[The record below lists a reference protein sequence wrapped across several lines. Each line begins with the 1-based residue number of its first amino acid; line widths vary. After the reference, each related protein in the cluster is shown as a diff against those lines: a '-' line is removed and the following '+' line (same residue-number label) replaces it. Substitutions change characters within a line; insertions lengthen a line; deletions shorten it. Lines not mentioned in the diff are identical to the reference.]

1 DGHIN
6 GSFRYEA
13 LDAKGRGSRGVIE
26 ADTVRQAR
34 ANLRNSGLTVISVEV
49 VSQDNLQAGA
59 GASWRERFRSGI
71 SAAQLSIITRQ
82 LATLLAAGLTLE
94 QALNALI
101 EQSESETARQV
112 LAGVRGEV
120 LAGHTLAQ
128 ALGKYERVFPDI
140 YRALVKAG
148 EATGELGEVMS
159 RLADYTESRHALQQK
174 VGLAF
179 VYPAIVTVVAL
190 LVVTGLLM
198 YVVPQVVGVFQQ
210 SHQTLPLLTRLLIG
224 LSSGLQASWLY
235 LLILIF
241 SVVALARMVLKREEI
256 RYQWHLR
263 LLRLPVLG
271 RLVRGVNAARMASTL
286 AILAGSGVPLLTS
299 LQAAA
304 GVVNNLPM
312 RRALEDASKKVREGV
327 ELSRALAVSGFFPP
341 ILIHLIASG
350 ESSGKLD
357 AMLDRAAIQQE
368 QEVSNYT
375 SVLTALLEP
384 VLILTMGV
392 VVLLIVLAILM
403 PIIDMNQMVR

>member
-1 DGHIN
+1 MAA
-6 GSFRYEA
+6 FRYEA
-13 LDAKGRGSRGVIE
+13 LDAAGHDARGVIE
-26 ADTVRQAR
+26 ADTLRQAR
-34 ANLRNSGLTVISVEV
+34 ANLRESGLTIIAMQAVN
-49 VSQDNLQAGA
+49 QDNLQTGA
-59 GASWRERFRSGI
+59 GGSWRERFRPGI
-71 SAAQLSIITRQ
+71 SGAQLSLMTRQ
-82 LATLLAAGLTLE
+82 LSTLLAAGLTLE
-94 QALNALI
+94 QAFNALI
-101 EQSESETARQV
+101 EQSESETATQV
-112 LAGVRGEV
+112 LAGVRAEI
-120 LAGHTLAQ
+120 LAGHSLAQ

-148 EATGELGEVMS
+148 EASGELGHVMA
-159 RLADYTESRHALQQK
+159 RLADYTESRQALQQK

-179 VYPAIVTVVAL
+179 VYPAIVTAVAL

-198 YVVPQVVGVFQQ
+198 YVVPQVVSVFQQ
-210 SHQTLPLLTRLLIG
+210 SHQSLPLLTRLLIG
-224 LSSGLQASWLY
+224 LSSGLQATWPY
-235 LLILIF
+235 LLGLI
-241 SVVALARMVLKREEI
+241 VAAVFAVRMVLQREEI

-263 LLRLPVLG
+263 LLRLPVIG

-312 RRALEDASKKVREGV
+312 RRALEEAAKKVREGV
-327 ELSRALAVSGFFPP
+327 GLSRALATSKLFPP

-357 AMLDRAAIQQE
+357 VMLDRAAVQQE
-368 QEVSNYT
+368 QEVGNYT

-384 VLILTMGV
+384 VLILTMGG

-403 PIIDMNQMVR
+403 PIIEMNQMVR

>member
-1 DGHIN
+1 MAA
-6 GSFRYEA
+6 FRYEA
-13 LDAKGRGSRGVIE
+13 LDTAGRDSRGVIE
-26 ADTVRQAR
+26 ADTLRHAR
-34 ANLRNSGLTVISVEV
+34 ANLRESGLTVIAVQA
-49 VSQDNLQAGA
+49 VSQDNLEAGA

-71 SAAQLSIITRQ
+71 SSAQLSMITRQ

-94 QALNALI
+94 QVFNALI
-101 EQSESETARQV
+101 EQSESETVRQV
-112 LAGVRGEV
+112 LAGVRGEI

-128 ALGKYERVFPDI
+128 AMAKYERVFPDI

-148 EATGELGEVMS
+148 EASGELGHVMS

-179 VYPAIVTVVAL
+179 VYPAIVTAVAL

-198 YVVPQVVGVFQQ
+198 YVVPQVVSVFQQ
-210 SHQTLPLLTRLLIG
+210 SHQALPLLTRLLIG
-224 LSSGLQASWLY
+224 LSSGLQATWPY
-235 LLILIF
+235 LLALIAGGVF
-241 SVVALARMVLKREEI
+241 AARIVLHREEL

-263 LLRLPVLG
+263 LLRLPVVG

-312 RRALEDASKKVREGV
+312 RRALEDASRKVREGV
-327 ELSRALAVSGFFPP
+327 ELSRALAASKLFPP

-350 ESSGKLD
+350 ETSGKLD
-357 AMLDRAAIQQE
+357 VMLDRAADQQE
-368 QEVSNYT
+368 QEVGNYT

-384 VLILTMGV
+384 VLILTMGG

-403 PIIDMNQMVR
+403 PIIEMNQMVR

>member
-1 DGHIN
+1 MAA
-6 GSFRYEA
+6 FRYEA
-13 LDAKGRGSRGVIE
+13 LDTAGRDSRGVIE
-26 ADTVRQAR
+26 ADTLRQAR
-34 ANLRNSGLTVISVEV
+34 ANLRESGLTVIAVQA
-49 VSQDNLQAGA
+49 VSQDNLEAGA

-71 SAAQLSIITRQ
+71 SSAQLSIITRQ

-94 QALNALI
+94 QAFNALI

-112 LAGVRGEV
+112 LAGVRGEI

-128 ALGKYERVFPDI
+128 AMAKYERVFPDI

-148 EATGELGEVMS
+148 EASGELGHVMS
-159 RLADYTESRHALQQK
+159 RLADYTESRQALQQK

-179 VYPAIVTVVAL
+179 VYPAIVTAVAL

-198 YVVPQVVGVFQQ
+198 YVVPQVVSVFQQ
-210 SHQTLPLLTRLLIG
+210 SHQTLPMLTKLLIG
-224 LSSGLQASWLY
+224 LSSGLQATWPY
-235 LLILIF
+235 LLALIVGGTF
-241 SVVALARMVLKREEI
+241 TAHIVLQREEI

-263 LLRLPVLG
+263 LLRLPVVG
-271 RLVRGVNAARMASTL
+271 RLVRGINAARMASTL

-312 RRALEDASKKVREGV
+312 RRALEEASRKVREGV
-327 ELSRALAVSGFFPP
+327 ELSRALTTSKLFPP

-357 AMLDRAAIQQE
+357 VMLERAANQQE
-368 QEVSNYT
+368 QEVGNYT

-384 VLILTMGV
+384 VLILTMGG

-403 PIIDMNQMVR
+403 PIIEMNQMVR